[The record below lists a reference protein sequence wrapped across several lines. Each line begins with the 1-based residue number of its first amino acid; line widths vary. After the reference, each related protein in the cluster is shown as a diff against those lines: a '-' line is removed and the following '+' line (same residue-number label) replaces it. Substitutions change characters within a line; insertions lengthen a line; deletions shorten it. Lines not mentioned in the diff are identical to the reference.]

1 MKILVTGATGFIG
14 VPLSTHLAEKGLKPR
29 LMVRRPARAALI
41 KNLDAELVSADLER
55 PETLAE
61 AVGGVDAVIHMGARA
76 TFEKYDKLA
85 PSIVGGTKA
94 LFEAAAEAGVKHFLY
109 ASSLLVYR
117 SSDQAVDAAT
127 PPNPIVDYGQ
137 AKVDAENML
146 MEMAEAAGIDLAI
159 LRLPHVYGPCDL
171 MFEQMRQGRIVI
183 PGDGKNLFGHMHID
197 DCTRIISEAT
207 LQGWIGTSPIADD
220 LAPTWNTYLDIIREH
235 YHNFRTF
242 HVPSWLAIAGTS
254 LLEPLQ
260 GLFSGQSLYTPDA
273 VRGWN
278 LNVAIA
284 PGLVHKDLGLDLLY
298 PTVREGIPAALDAG
312 VCFRWVHPVFDK
324 SAKAET
330 AASTNK

>member
-14 VPLSTHLAEKGLKPR
+14 VPLSTYLAEKGLKPK
-29 LMVRRPARAALI
+29 LMVRRPARAAHI

-61 AVGGVDAVIHMGARA
+61 AVRGVDAVIHLGARA

-94 LFEAAAEAGVKHFLY
+94 LFETAAEAGVKHFLY

-117 SSDQAVDAAT
+117 SSDKVVDAST
-127 PPNPIVDYGQ
+127 PPDPIVEYGQ
-137 AKVDAENML
+137 AKVDTENML
-146 MEMAEAAGIDLAI
+146 KGMAASAGIDLAI

-171 MFEQMRQGRIVI
+171 MFEQMRQGRIII
-183 PGDGKNLFGHMHID
+183 PGNGKNLFGHMHID
-197 DCTRIISEAT
+197 DCTRIMTAVTE
-207 LQGWIGTSPIADD
+207 QGWTGTSPIADD
-220 LAPTWNTYLDIIREH
+220 YAPTWNEYLAVIREH
-235 YHNFRTF
+235 YHTFQTF
-242 HVPSWLAIAGTS
+242 HVPAWLAIAGTS
-254 LLEPLQ
+254 LLQPVQ
-260 GLFSGQSLYTPDA
+260 GLFPGQSLYTPDA

-278 LNVAIA
+278 LNLSIA
-284 PGLVHKDLGLDLLY
+284 PGLVHRDLGLDLLY

-324 SAKAET
+324 
-330 AASTNK
+330 AARPESM